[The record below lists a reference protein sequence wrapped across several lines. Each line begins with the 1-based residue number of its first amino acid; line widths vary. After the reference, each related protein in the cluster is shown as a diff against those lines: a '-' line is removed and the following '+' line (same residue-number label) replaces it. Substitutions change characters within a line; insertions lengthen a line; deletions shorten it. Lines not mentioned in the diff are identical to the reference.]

1 MRLTSI
7 IFILASFLLLLTN
20 ANSASFNC
28 AKAKSKVEKAICGDP
43 DLSKLDEQLST
54 AYKAS
59 LSSHP
64 LPDYVKARQRDW
76 VSLNQYCDSSNFI
89 ACLKNNYQERIAH
102 LMGTNNLT
110 VYSNTKKFSYSDGD
124 AVAEYWLADGQW
136 RFSVW
141 GGFVI
146 HRQASE
152 DNGKPTYVGCEFDG
166 KMSNPNSRQAISSDG
181 TKIGFKLNSNTLT
194 FDENTDTE
202 ICAGFGRLPE
212 EVLKKVS
219 KN

>member
-1 MRLTSI
+1 MRLTSTV
-7 IFILASFLLLLTN
+7 FILVSSLLLHTN

-28 AKAKSKVEKAICGDP
+28 AKAKSKVEKAICGDN

-59 LSSHP
+59 LRLHP
-64 LPDYVKARQRDW
+64 LPDYVKSRQRDW
-76 VSLNQYCDSSNFI
+76 VSLNQYCDSSNLI
-89 ACLKNNYQERIAH
+89 VCLKKNYQERIAH
-102 LMGTNNLT
+102 LTGINNLT
-110 VYSNTKKFSYSDGD
+110 VYSNTKKFSYSNGD
-124 AVAEYWLADGQW
+124 IVVEYWLADKQW
-136 RFSVW
+136 KFSVW

-146 HRQASE
+146 HQQASE

-166 KMSNPNSRQAISSDG
+166 KMSNPNSRQAISSEG
-181 TKIGFKLNSNTLT
+181 TKIGFKLDSNTLT

-212 EVLKKVS
+212 GALEKVS